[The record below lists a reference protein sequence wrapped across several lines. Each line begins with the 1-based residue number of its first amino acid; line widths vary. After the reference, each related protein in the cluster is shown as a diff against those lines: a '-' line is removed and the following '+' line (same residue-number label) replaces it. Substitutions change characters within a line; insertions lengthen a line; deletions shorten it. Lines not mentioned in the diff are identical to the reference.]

1 MISLSSVVLDIVE
14 LKETPFIRVGG
25 MGSCY
30 RGFISCQTFEGIV
43 HGAIRGH
50 FADPTCICH

>member
-1 MISLSSVVLDIVE
+1 MISLSSVVLDTVE
-14 LKETPFIRVGG
+14 LKETPLIRVGG
-25 MGSCY
+25 M
-30 RGFISCQTFEGIV
+30 QTFEGIV

>member
-14 LKETPFIRVGG
+14 RKETRFIWVEG
-25 MGSCY
+25 MVSWY
-30 RGFISCQTFEGIV
+30 RGFMTCQTFEGTV

-50 FADPTCICH
+50 FADPTWICH